1 MVNDVKALEKMGSQA
16 TGRFLECSQAVLMEI
31 LSGHTDLDLP
41 DLDSAGRCA
50 ERSGEI
56 CWVVIP

>member
-1 MVNDVKALEKMGSQA
+1 MMVNNVKALEKNGIPSHRLSECPQA
-16 TGRFLECSQAVLMEI
+16 ILMEI

-56 CWVVIP
+56 